1 MKHFESQLHQH
12 IRYLAKQRAAFPI
25 RPISPAALSL
35 YKRQTA
41 GELKLNHW
49 LQITA
54 REMGIDYND
63 ISKEGRA
70 CAAYY
75 EKNLSNG
82 AWDQPVRLLYTP
94 VLFEAQLR
102 VLVEAADRCQP
113 IGIVASKRGVSF
125 EQFHFSQ
132 ELYNHLYTV
141 VEFDSLS
148 FEGLHAPN
156 SVFNSTW
163 AESAT
168 NFMGANL
175 EHCRFMHMDDMY
187 ATWSGI
193 HVYEGNFA
201 RANLTGA
208 DMRRSYLRSSDF
220 FSCKL
225 EGADLR
231 GANVNECGLGGSYGK
246 FLSSKP
252 TDRYSMRHKHALM
265 I

>member
-1 MKHFESQLHQH
+1 MKHLESQLHQH
-12 IRYLAKQRAAFPI
+12 IRYLAKQRSAVPV
-25 RPISPAALSL
+25 RPISPGALSL

-41 GELKLNHW
+41 GDLKLNHW

-63 ISKEGRA
+63 VSKEGRA

-75 EKNLSNG
+75 EKNLLNG
-82 AWDQPVRLLYTP
+82 TWDQPVRLLYTP
-94 VLFEAQLR
+94 ELFEAQLK
-102 VLVEAADRCQP
+102 VLIEAADKCHP
-113 IGIVASKRGVSF
+113 IGIVARKRGVSF

-132 ELYNHLYTV
+132 ELHNHLYTV

-163 AESAT
+163 AQSAT

-175 EHCRFMHMDDMY
+175 ERCRFMNMDDFY
-187 ATWSGI
+187 ATWPG
-193 HVYEGNFA
+193 VNVFEGNFT

-208 DMRRSYLRSSDF
+208 DMQRSYLRSSDF

-231 GANVNECGLGGSYGK
+231 GADIGQCGFGGSYGE
-246 FLSSKP
+246 FLSSQP
-252 TDRYSMRHKHALM
+252 SRPYSTRS
-265 I
+265 